1 MKYKLLTFLLL
12 IAVFP
17 AASAQS
23 VLTLE
28 EAVSKALKSNYDI
41 LLARTTADIDKVN
54 NTAGNAGML
63 PGITANATDNY
74 SKINLEQKLSNG
86 TDIKKDNATN
96 NALNSNVA
104 LSWTVFDGLK
114 MFTTKQKLSQIEA
127 LGELQFKEQVLQ
139 TVYDVTIAYYN
150 VVRQKQQL
158 ASLQEVIN
166 YNQERVKI
174 LQTSFAAGLT
184 AKNNLLQSK
193 IDLNVFTENA
203 LYQENVI
210 LAARRSLNNLLS
222 QSPETMYEV
231 SDTIPIADLP
241 AKDTIMQKLLE
252 NNATV
257 LAYRQQAEIARLAIK
272 ELNAVR
278 YPKLVF
284 NSSYNFGQTN
294 ASAGYQLFNRTVGPQ
309 IGGTFSVPLFQGMN
323 NVRQV
328 KVAKLQYD
336 AAKYNLESIKLD
348 VITQLENAIS
358 DFQSQRQL
366 LDIEQD
372 NDLLARE
379 NLEISL
385 QRLKLGQTTELEVKL
400 AQESFVESRTRLI
413 SFMYNVKVAEAR
425 LKQLMAEL

>member
-1 MKYKLLTFLLL
+1 MKYKVLTFLLL
-12 IAVFP
+12 IAATSAV
-17 AASAQS
+17 SAQS

-28 EAVSKALKSNYDI
+28 EAVSRALKSNYDI

-63 PGITANATDNY
+63 PTVTGNASDNY

-86 TDIKKDNATN
+86 TDIKKDNASTN
-96 NALNSNVA
+96 QLNSNVA

-114 MFTTKQKLSQIEA
+114 MFTTKQKLEQIES
-127 LGELQFKEQVLQ
+127 LGEVQFKQQVLQ

-150 VVRQKQQL
+150 VVKQKQQL
-158 ASLQEVIN
+158 SSLQEVIN

-174 LQTSFAAGLT
+174 LETSFAAGLT
-184 AKNNLLQSK
+184 AKNNLLQAK
-193 IDLNVFTENA
+193 IDLNVFSENA
-203 LYQENVI
+203 LYQQNVI

-222 QSPETMYEV
+222 QAPETMFEV
-231 SDTIPIADLP
+231 SDTIPIANLP
-241 AKDTIMQKLLE
+241 AKDTIMQKLLD
-252 NNATV
+252 NNATIIS
-257 LAYRQQAEIARLAIK
+257 YQKQSEIARLAVK

-278 YPKLVF
+278 YPRLVF
-284 NSSYNFGQTN
+284 NSSYTFGQTN
-294 ASAGYQLFNRTVGPQ
+294 ASAGYQLYNRTLGPQ
-309 IGGTFSVPLFQGMN
+309 IGGTFSVPIFAAGN
-323 NVRQV
+323 NARQV
-328 KVAKLQYD
+328 RVAKLQYD
-336 AAKYNLESIKLD
+336 AAKYNLESVKLD
-348 VITQLENAIS
+348 VIMQLENAIS

-366 LDIEQD
+366 LDLEQD
-372 NDLLARE
+372 NDLLAKE

-400 AQESFVESRTRLI
+400 AQESYVDSRTRLI